1 MFDQIIISSGV
12 QSPLPSVTNLQ
23 VDSVNFPPS
32 VISPASS
39 NRLFLAGAG
48 VQGLDIQGE
57 FVISTVIGV
66 YLDPNAV
73 GSLTSFGWGCKTT
86 EELTE
91 SVNFFRHIVT
101 GSFEKFIKVTMKLP
115 LTGQQYSEKVT
126 ENCEA
131 IWESLGINSNS
142 DISCGPPPSAKLRF
156 NKITKTFGP
165 SRHYSRGQAVK
176 RFLEIFKPKKFPPGA
191 FILFAISPKGSLTV
205 AFSSDD
211 GIPKRGNT
219 AIENK
224 FLAEAVLESII
235 GKNGV
240 SPGARLSVA
249 ERLAQVMKNEGRAE
263 TLILADKKFMKNN
276 EVKEDATKAKTDQEE
291 ANDLSLGDKLAEENV
306 G

>member
-39 NRLFLAGAG
+39 NRLFLAGAGSKILKSTFLLRLFILFYVLLLTYAG

-101 GSFEKFIKVTMKLP
+101 G
-115 LTGQQYSEKVT
+115 
-126 ENCEA
+126 A
-131 IWESLGINSNS
+131 
-142 DISCGPPPSAKLRF
+142 
-156 NKITKTFGP
+156 
-165 SRHYSRGQAVK
+165 
-176 RFLEIFKPKKFPPGA
+176 
-191 FILFAISPKGSLTV
+191 
-205 AFSSDD
+205 SSHH
-211 GIPKRGNT
+211 
-219 AIENK
+219 
-224 FLAEAVLESII
+224 LLY
-235 GKNGV
+235 
-240 SPGARLSVA
+240 
-249 ERLAQVMKNEGRAE
+249 
-263 TLILADKKFMKNN
+263 
-276 EVKEDATKAKTDQEE
+276 
-291 ANDLSLGDKLAEENV
+291 
-306 G
+306 

>member
-1 MFDQIIISSGV
+1 MFSSGI
-12 QSPLPSVTNLQ
+12 QTPLPSVTNLQ

-66 YLDPNAV
+66 YLDPNALE
-73 GSLTSFGWGCKTT
+73 GLPFCGP
-86 EELTE
+86 
-91 SVNFFRHIVT
+91 
-101 GSFEKFIKVTMKLP
+101 FEKFIKVTMKLP
-115 LTGQQYSEKVT
+115 LTEQQYSEKVT

-131 IWESLGINSNS
+131 IWESLGINAYS
-142 DISCGPPPSAKLRF
+142 DSHICEHCDPPPSAKLRF
-156 NKITKTFGP
+156 NKITKSNLG
-165 SRHYSRGQAVK
+165 HAVV
-176 RFLEIFKPKKFPPGA
+176 RFLEIFKHKKFPPGA
-191 FILFAISPKGSLTV
+191 SILFAISPKGSLTV

-224 FLAEAVLESII
+224 FLAEAILESII

-249 ERLAQVMKNEGRAE
+249 
-263 TLILADKKFMKNN
+263 
-276 EVKEDATKAKTDQEE
+276 
-291 ANDLSLGDKLAEENV
+291 
-306 G
+306 

>member
-1 MFDQIIISSGV
+1 MFNQIMFSSGI
-12 QSPLPSVTNLQ
+12 QTPLPSVTNLQ

-66 YLDPNAV
+66 YLDPNALE
-73 GSLTSFGWGCKTT
+73 GLPFCGTT
-86 EELTE
+86 EELAE
-91 SVNFFRHIVT
+91 FVPFFRQIVT
-101 GSFEKFIKVTMKLP
+101 GPFEKFIKVTMKLP

-131 IWESLGINSNS
+131 IWESLGINAYS
-142 DISCGPPPSAKLRF
+142 DSHICEDCDPPPSAKLRF

-165 SRHYSRGQAVK
+165 YRHYSRGHAVV
-176 RFLEIFKPKKFPPGA
+176 RFLEIFKHKKFPPGA
-191 FILFAISPKGSLTV
+191 SILFAISPKGSLTV

-224 FLAEAVLESII
+224 FLAEAILESII

-249 ERLAQVMKNEGRAE
+249 ERLAQLMKIERRAE

-276 EVKEDATKAKTDQEE
+276 EVKEDATKTKTDQEE
-291 ANDLSLGDKLAEENV
+291 ANDLSLGDKLAEEN
-306 G
+306 

>member
-191 FILFAISPKGSLTV
+191 SILFAISPKGSLTV

-249 ERLAQVMKNEGRAE
+249 ERLAQAPNCG
-263 TLILADKKFMKNN
+263 
-276 EVKEDATKAKTDQEE
+276 
-291 ANDLSLGDKLAEENV
+291 
-306 G
+306 